1 MQTSRKGARRSQA
14 GLTLIE
20 LLVAMIIMSVISTML
35 VGAWISLQRSYAYA
49 SAASQARATARDA
62 IDRVSSEV
70 RAAQPPTLV
79 ASTPMPTPFYFA
91 GASPY
96 ICDAY
101 HCVFYSAYNNS
112 AAADGTGMTRQR
124 LTAIWLDTSG
134 GEQKTLKWTRD
145 TYPSPNGDG
154 QLTSNDRTLVLARN
168 VVNYSL
174 SPKKPIF
181 IYYFRD
187 PTTGVYT
194 NSENSTPV
202 TLLTSASAA
211 NLVSVQ
217 IELVVDA
224 NLAHTP
230 SYADVITTVW
240 PRNAAIVD
248 SEGAL

>member
-1 MQTSRKGARRSQA
+1 MMQTSRKGTLRSQD

-20 LLVAMIIMSVISTML
+20 LLVTLIIMSVVSTML
-35 VGAWISLQRSYAYA
+35 VGAWISLQRAYA
-49 SAASQARATARDA
+49 FTRQANAARATARDA
-62 IDRVSSEV
+62 IDRVSSEL

-91 GASPY
+91 AASPY
-96 ICDAY
+96 VCDAY

-134 GEQKTLKWTRD
+134 GTQKLFWQRD
-145 TYPSPNGDG
+145 
-154 QLTSNDRTLVLARN
+154 SNSNLSFADEGLPKVLARN

-174 SPKKPIF
+174 SPKKPVF
-181 IYYFRD
+181 VYYFRD

-211 NLVSVQ
+211 NLVFVQ

-230 SYADVITTVW
+230 SYADVITTIW

>member
-1 MQTSRKGARRSQA
+1 MQTPLTGKRGSQD

-35 VGAWISLQRSYAYA
+35 VGGWISLQNSFAFTQRTNE
-49 SAASQARATARDA
+49 ARATARDA
-62 IDRVSSEV
+62 IDRISSEL

-91 GASPY
+91 GATPY
-96 ICDAY
+96 VCDAY

-112 AAADGTGMTRQR
+112 AAADGTGMAQQR
-124 LTAIWLDTSG
+124 LTAIWLDTTSG
-134 GEQKTLKWTRD
+134 GAQKTLYWTRD
-145 TYPSPNGDG
+145 TSTPLGT
-154 QLTSNDRTLVLARN
+154 LTLADRTIVLARN

-174 SPKKPIF
+174 SPKKTIF
-181 IYYFRD
+181 TYYFRD

-194 NSENSTPV
+194 NSEVSPV
-202 TLLTSASAA
+202 TAFTGTSAA
-211 NLVSVQ
+211 NLTSVQ

-230 SYADVITTVW
+230 SYVDVVTTVW
-240 PRNAAIVD
+240 PRNATIVD
-248 SEGAL
+248 SEGEL

>member
-1 MQTSRKGARRSQA
+1 MQVSLNSTRRSQN

-20 LLVAMIIMSVISTML
+20 LLVAMIILSVISTML
-35 VGAWISLQRSYAYA
+35 VGAWISLQRSYAFA
-49 SAASQARATARDA
+49 SAANKARATARDA
-62 IDRVSSEV
+62 IDRVSSEL

-91 GASPY
+91 DVSP
-96 ICDAY
+96 DAY
-101 HCVFYSAYNNS
+101 NCVFYSAYNNS
-112 AAADGTGMTRQR
+112 AAADG
-124 LTAIWLDTSG
+124 WLNTSD
-134 GEQKTLKWTRD
+134 QKLYWQRD

-168 VVNYSL
+168 VVSYSL

-181 IYYFRD
+181 VYYFRD

-194 NSENSTPV
+194 NSKDAPV
-202 TLLTSASAA
+202 TLLTSTSAA

-248 SEGAL
+248 TEGEL

>member
-1 MQTSRKGARRSQA
+1 MQVSLNSTRRSQN

-20 LLVAMIIMSVISTML
+20 LLVAMIILSIISTML
-35 VGAWISLQRSYAYA
+35 VGAWISLQRSYAFA
-49 SAASQARATARDA
+49 SAANKARATARDA
-62 IDRVSSEV
+62 IDRVSSEL

-91 GASPY
+91 DVSP
-96 ICDAY
+96 DAY
-101 HCVFYSAYNNS
+101 NCVFYSAYNNS
-112 AAADGTGMTRQR
+112 AAADGTGMARRR
-124 LTAIWLDTSG
+124 LTKIWLNTSD
-134 GEQKTLKWTRD
+134 QKLYWQRD

-168 VVNYSL
+168 VVSYSL

-181 IYYFRD
+181 VYYFRD

-194 NSENSTPV
+194 NSKDAPV
-202 TLLTSASAA
+202 TLLTSTSAA

-248 SEGAL
+248 TEGEL